1 MCLVYNITLEEYL
14 PSYVYIMLQ
23 PIMTY
28 SSLCTRIWL
37 CMYARVLKC
46 VDICRSYFHNAMCIV
61 TFIEYSS
68 IWWKT
73 PNHLYRRIA
82 CRRIKQLGNQ
92 IDSWID
98 CLQRITCNCQGITG
112 WSRQYLMFAC
122 KSKFAIFLI
131 KLLWNYLSII
141 SIYCSQTKYQ
151 TDPIFFLFD
160 VRQLREHTKSQ
171 STYW

>member
-14 PSYVYIMLQ
+14 PSYVYIILQ

-37 CMYARVLKC
+37 CMYARMLKC
-46 VDICRSYFHNAMCIV
+46 VDICRSYFHNAICIV

-82 CRRIKQLGNQ
+82 CPRIKQLGNQ
-92 IDSWID
+92 ID
-98 CLQRITCNCQGITG
+98 CLQRITCNCYGITS
-112 WSRQYLMFAC
+112 WSRQYLLLDF
-122 KSKFAIFLI
+122 KSKLAIFLTQ
-131 KLLWNYLSII
+131 LLQNYPTRT
-141 SIYCSQTKYQ
+141 SQTKYQ
-151 TDPIFFLFD
+151 TDPIFFCSMLD
-160 VRQLREHTKSQ
+160 N
-171 STYW
+171 

>member
-14 PSYVYIMLQ
+14 PSYVYIILQ

-68 IWWKT
+68 IWWIT

-82 CRRIKQLGNQ
+82 CPRIKQLGNQ

-112 WSRQYLMFAC
+112 WSRQYLMFGC

-131 KLLWNYLSII
+131 ELLWNFLLI
-141 SIYCSQTKYQ
+141 T
-151 TDPIFFLFD
+151 FFLNQNIQRILSF
-160 VRQLREHTKSQ
+160 VVQCQTIKII
-171 STYW
+171 